1 MMNMSAEGWEQYIAK
16 ISTLGGD
23 VTNAV
28 ATALLEA
35 AQNVQDRVQAEMP
48 VDTGWAQARWGV
60 PEYGGIWEVSE
71 DGLSITQ
78 GASIDPYE
86 YIIRLNEGSSTQAPA
101 GFIDAA
107 GEWGAQQADELISA
121 KLETVDD

>member
-1 MMNMSAEGWEQYIAK
+1 MINITAEGWEQYIAK
-16 ISTLGGD
+16 M
-23 VTNAV
+23 
-28 ATALLEA
+28 ATMNSEIGAAIAIELLETS
-35 AQNVQDRVQAEMP
+35 QKIQDRVQSEMP

-107 GEWGAQQADELISA
+107 GEWGAQQANIGISS